1 MQKNQKKKISFK
13 GDWQMKEELFGSIL
27 YDGQMINV
35 DQEDIENLKKIAKT
49 LTEKNQKLEEKA
61 ENIFKQ

>member
-1 MQKNQKKKISFK
+1 
-13 GDWQMKEELFGSIL
+13 MKEELFGSIL